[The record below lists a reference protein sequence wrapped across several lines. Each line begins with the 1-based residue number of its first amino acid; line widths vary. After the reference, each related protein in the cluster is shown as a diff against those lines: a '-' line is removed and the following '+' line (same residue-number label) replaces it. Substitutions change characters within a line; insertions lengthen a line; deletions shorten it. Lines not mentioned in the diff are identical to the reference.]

1 MKDIG
6 KQINW
11 YGWIYFNKTIPFIS
25 PLIIKFRQRKLRVI
39 SRGYSKIFNKEF
51 LKNKNIKN
59 LTVIE
64 KEFRNKVFSEVD
76 NYYSP
81 IIFNNGLNFAKL
93 ICKHYFLKI
102 IYVRKA
108 YYPALNN
115 EILYFFGKNKSK
127 IIYPLPRIY
136 RNFLKDY
143 GIKFNDFFSDIYW
156 YLFITFFY
164 FIGLVVGLKNIFFS
178 IFFCFIKPNLN
189 SKKNYVYFNSLTLNC
204 LPKDNRL
211 NPNIINWYI
220 DDNIKTQN
228 NYICHNL
235 KYSKNIYL
243 ENNIISYKKKIQY
256 LNEFKG
262 LIKFSFWFLKAS
274 FICLIDIFSGK
285 WWHPLLFYESVNA
298 SMIRFQNSSNIPSK
312 YFFNNSNFTYRPMWT
327 YEAEKKS
334 KIIMAF
340 YSTNLRELKLK
351 NIENPLPHYYIKE
364 STWPYLYV
372 WDLYDKKYFEK
383 NIDLKTNIEIKGY
396 IPFENGKK
404 FDKEK
409 SLKNLSVFDVQ
420 PTRDIFYKTIPEKYH
435 DYYKFDNIINFLK
448 VILSLTKFDI
458 KIYIKRKRNIG
469 SLAHPYYRNFIKI
482 MEKNN
487 QIEFVD
493 SEVSAYDMIKKSRAV
508 ISIPFTSTAHIANKL
523 NIPSI
528 YFDPSGLIYD
538 NDEALH
544 NIKLINNLKSLED
557 WIKETFKP

>member
-115 EILYFFGKNKSK
+115 EILYFFGRNKSK

-136 RNFLKDY
+136 RNFLKNY

-189 SKKNYVYFNSLTLNC
+189 NKKNYVYFNSLTFHL
-204 LPKDNRL
+204 
-211 NPNIINWYI
+211 
-220 DDNIKTQN
+220 
-228 NYICHNL
+228 
-235 KYSKNIYL
+235 
-243 ENNIISYKKKIQY
+243 
-256 LNEFKG
+256 
-262 LIKFSFWFLKAS
+262 
-274 FICLIDIFSGK
+274 
-285 WWHPLLFYESVNA
+285 
-298 SMIRFQNSSNIPSK
+298 SN
-312 YFFNNSNFTYRPMWT
+312 
-327 YEAEKKS
+327 
-334 KIIMAF
+334 
-340 YSTNLRELKLK
+340 
-351 NIENPLPHYYIKE
+351 
-364 STWPYLYV
+364 
-372 WDLYDKKYFEK
+372 
-383 NIDLKTNIEIKGY
+383 
-396 IPFENGKK
+396 
-404 FDKEK
+404 
-409 SLKNLSVFDVQ
+409 
-420 PTRDIFYKTIPEKYH
+420 
-435 DYYKFDNIINFLK
+435 
-448 VILSLTKFDI
+448 
-458 KIYIKRKRNIG
+458 
-469 SLAHPYYRNFIKI
+469 
-482 MEKNN
+482 
-487 QIEFVD
+487 
-493 SEVSAYDMIKKSRAV
+493 
-508 ISIPFTSTAHIANKL
+508 
-523 NIPSI
+523 
-528 YFDPSGLIYD
+528 
-538 NDEALH
+538 
-544 NIKLINNLKSLED
+544 
-557 WIKETFKP
+557 